1 MTSDYDPNLYP
12 PHPEGSKS
20 DDTNW
25 VDGDDTSIPPQ
36 SQSSQRPS
44 TSSEGSST
52 LIMVETAFLAS
63 TASLIWLINY
73 FFPLGPVLR
82 LLFPL
87 PIALVYLRRGKRA
100 AWMSALVSGLLLSV
114 LMGPT
119 RSIVFLIP
127 YGLMGVQLGWCWC
140 KQANWGFSIF
150 TGALIGSFG
159 FFFRFWLFSI
169 LLGEDLWQYVITQMT
184 NVADWIFLK
193 LGILAQPNFFVVQA
207 LTVNLIFINSLVYL
221 FAVHL
226 VALLILDR
234 LGNRIPRPP
243 EWIQA
248 LVEYDY

>member
-1 MTSDYDPNLYP
+1 MTNFDDFNVSPS
-12 PHPEGSKS
+12 HPEDSLS
-20 DDTNW
+20 DDSNW
-25 VDGDDTSIPPQ
+25 VDEGDQPISSSPKPQ
-36 SQSSQRPS
+36 VFSPS
-44 TSSEGSST
+44 PGRSATVT
-52 LIMVETAFLAS
+52 MVETAFLAS
-63 TASLIWLINY
+63 TGSLIWLINY

-87 PIALVYLRRGKRA
+87 PIALVYLRRGRRA
-100 AWMSALVSGLLLSV
+100 AWMAALVSSLLLSV

-127 YGLMGVQLGWCWC
+127 YGLMGVQLGWCWS

-193 LGILAQPNFFVVQA
+193 LGILAQPDFLIIQA
-207 LTVNLIFINSLVYL
+207 LAVALIFINSLVYL

-234 LGNRIPRPP
+234 LNSPIPRPP
-243 EWIQA
+243 EWVQA

>member
-1 MTSDYDPNLYP
+1 MTNFDDSNVSPS
-12 PHPEGSKS
+12 HPEDSLS
-20 DDTNW
+20 DDSNW
-25 VDGDDTSIPPQ
+25 VDEGDQPILASPKPQ
-36 SQSSQRPS
+36 VFSSSPGRS
-44 TSSEGSST
+44 ATVT
-52 LIMVETAFLAS
+52 MVETAFLAS
-63 TASLIWLINY
+63 TGSLIWLINY

-100 AWMSALVSGLLLSV
+100 AWMAALVSSLLLSV

-127 YGLMGVQLGWCWC
+127 YGLMGVQLGWCWS

-193 LGILAQPNFFVVQA
+193 LGILAQPNFLMIQA
-207 LTVNLIFINSLVYL
+207 LAVALIFINSLVYL

-234 LGNRIPRPP
+234 LNSPIPRPP
-243 EWIQA
+243 EWVQA

>member
-1 MTSDYDPNLYP
+1 MTPSDDPNLSP
-12 PHPEGSKS
+12 SLPENPIS
-20 DDTNW
+20 DDNNW
-25 VDGDDTSIPPQ
+25 VDGDTPSVSSP
-36 SQSSQRPS
+36 SQSSQKPS
-44 TSSEGSST
+44 NPSGGNPT

-87 PIALVYLRRGKRA
+87 PIALVYLRRGRRA

-127 YGLMGVQLGWCWC
+127 YGLMGVQLGWCWT

-207 LTVNLIFINSLVYL
+207 LAVTLIFINSLVYL